1 LIDKII
7 GTITYVKNELEWLKK
22 KEIQDDPSFQEL
34 ANLTIN
40 RCIENIKMFLD
51 EFKEVKEM
59 EMPKHKINIIRIPK
73 DPNEKPIIMREM
85 KAMMNV
91 NGKNVDTM
99 IRKDAMK
106 KPSEYKYEY
115 ELNFRKKVTVEIT
128 GKKFHFDCAKIFTD
142 TKMHPKFI
150 KKGEIEGIPYIAKIY
165 KINIIIYGF
174 KKEENGKRYAYLIGS
189 KKLGDYL
196 K

>member
-1 LIDKII
+1 MIDKII
-7 GTITYVKNELEWLKK
+7 GTITYVKNELEWLRE
-22 KEIQDDPSFQEL
+22 KEIQDDPSFREL

-40 RCIENIKMFLD
+40 RCIENIDMFLD
-51 EFKEVKEM
+51 GFKEVKEM
-59 EMPKHKINIIRIPK
+59 EMPKHKINIIKIPK
-73 DPNEKPIIMREM
+73 KLNGKPIIMREM

-106 KPSEYKYEY
+106 KLSEYKYKY
-115 ELNFRKKVTVEIT
+115 ELEFRKKVKVEIT
-128 GKKFHFDCAKIFTD
+128 GKKFHFDCAKLFTD
-142 TKMHPKFI
+142 TKIHPKFI
-150 KKGEIEGIPYIAKIY
+150 ERGEIEGIPYIAKIY

-174 KKEENGKRYAYLIGS
+174 KKEENGKRTACLIGS